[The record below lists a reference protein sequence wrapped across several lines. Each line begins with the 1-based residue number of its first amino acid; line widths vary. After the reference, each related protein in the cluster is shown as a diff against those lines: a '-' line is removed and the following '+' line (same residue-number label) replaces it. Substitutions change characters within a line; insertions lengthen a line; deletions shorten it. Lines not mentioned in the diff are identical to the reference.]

1 MEYSINKSILFLAPV
16 ARSMKFVKAK
26 FTETWF

>member
-16 ARSMKFVKAK
+16 VRSMKFAKVKFAEIS
-26 FTETWF
+26 F